1 MTDRATGP
9 VAEHRPR
16 RVAQLLEAATGGLD
30 GLAALGEQVGDELQ
44 YVNDLAT
51 VYRGRLA
58 LVAAERGLEVA
69 SPAVGRAV
77 DVALEEAALVE
88 DPHRAIDWLSTLP
101 QVVLLAIGES
111 A

>member
-1 MTDRATGP
+1 MTDPIDGPAALDRPRP
-9 VAEHRPR
+9 VAE
-16 RVAQLLEAATGGLD
+16 LLEAATAGLD
-30 GLAALGEQVGDELQ
+30 GLAGVGERVADEVQ
-44 YVNDLAT
+44 YVTDLVT

-58 LVAAERGLEVA
+58 QVAVERGSEVA

-77 DVALEEAALVE
+77 DVALEEAGRIE

-101 QVVLLAIGES
+101 QVVLLALGES

>member
-1 MTDRATGP
+1 MTDPAAGP
-9 VAEHRPR
+9 PAEDRPR
-16 RVAQLLEAATGGLD
+16 SVAQLLTVASGGLD

-44 YVNDLAT
+44 YVTDLVT

-58 LVAAERGLEVA
+58 QVAAERGSEVA

-77 DVALEEAALVE
+77 DLALEEAALVQ

-101 QVVLLAIGES
+101 QVVLLAFGES